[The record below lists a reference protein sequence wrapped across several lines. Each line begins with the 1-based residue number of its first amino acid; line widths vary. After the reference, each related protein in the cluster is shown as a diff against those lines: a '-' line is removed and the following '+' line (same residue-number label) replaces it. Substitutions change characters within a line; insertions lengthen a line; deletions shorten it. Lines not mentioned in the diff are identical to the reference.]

1 VISKKATTI
10 VIAGASGFIGS
21 NILKQKDLFP
31 YNLFIPVTRRD
42 IPDFIKVENYAESPN
57 GDVLLY
63 LADENSNDLSI
74 EKSRITL
81 DQNLE
86 TLSKLIARGYS
97 KIIYVSSSA
106 LYGDQNTNL
115 NTITSPI
122 VFETP
127 YTYLKYHSELQVL
140 QNPNGVVV
148 RLSNVYGPGM
158 SRNNVI
164 STILSQIPGA
174 GDLQIKSMRPVRDF
188 IWVVDV
194 VNALIKLA
202 NMDINSFTTR
212 VFNIST
218 GIGTSIGELAKTAL
232 RIAEES
238 SRNIKESLHLQNNS
252 CAVMDYS
259 ETKKVLDWAPQVN
272 VESGLE
278 MLFALKVKF
287 AQ

>member
-1 VISKKATTI
+1 MISKKANTI

-42 IPDFIKVENYAESPN
+42 IPGFIKVENYAESPN

-74 EKSRITL
+74 EKSRISL

-106 LYGDQNTNL
+106 LYGDQNPNL

-174 GDLQIKSMRPVRDF
+174 GDLQIKSIRPVRDF

-252 CAVMDYS
+252 YAVMDYS
-259 ETKKVLDWAPQVN
+259 ETKKVLDWTPQVN

>member
-1 VISKKATTI
+1 MISKKANTI

-31 YNLFIPVTRRD
+31 YNVFIPVTRKD

-63 LADENSNDLSI
+63 LADESSNDLSI
-74 EKSRITL
+74 EKSRISL

-86 TLSKLIARGYS
+86 TLSKLNARGYS

-106 LYGDQNTNL
+106 LYGDQNPNL

-164 STILSQIPGA
+164 STILSQIPGV

-202 NMDINSFTTR
+202 NMDINRFTTR

-232 RIAEES
+232 QIAEES

-259 ETKKVLDWAPQVN
+259 ETKKVLDWTPQVN

-278 MLFALKVKF
+278 KLFALKVRF

>member
-1 VISKKATTI
+1 M
-10 VIAGASGFIGS
+10 
-21 NILKQKDLFP
+21 QKDLFP
-31 YNLFIPVTRRD
+31 YNVFIPVTRRD

-63 LADENSNDLSI
+63 LADENSTDLSI

-106 LYGDQNTNL
+106 LYGDQNPNL

-122 VFETP
+122 VSETP

-164 STILSQIPGA
+164 STILSQIPGV

-202 NMDINSFTTR
+202 NMDMNSFTTR

-218 GIGTSIGELAKTAL
+218 GIGTSVGELAKTAL

-259 ETKKVLDWAPQVN
+259 ETKKVLDWTPQVN

>member
-1 VISKKATTI
+1 MISKKANTI

-21 NILKQKDLFP
+21 NILQQKDLFP

-42 IPDFIKVENYAESPN
+42 IPDFIKVENYTESPS

-63 LADENSNDLSI
+63 LADESSNNLSI
-74 EKSRITL
+74 EKSRNSL

-86 TLSKLIARGYS
+86 TLRKLIARGYS

-106 LYGDQNTNL
+106 LYGDQNANL
-115 NTITSPI
+115 NTITSPVI
-122 VFETP
+122 LETP

-140 QNPNGVVV
+140 QSPNGVVV

-158 SRNNVI
+158 SRDNVI

-174 GDLQIKSMRPVRDF
+174 GDLHIKSMKPVRDF
-188 IWVVDV
+188 IWVADV
-194 VNALIKLA
+194 VNALITLA

-212 VFNIST
+212 IFNIST

-232 RIAEES
+232 QIAEES
-238 SRNIKESLHLQNNS
+238 SRNIKESLHLQNYS

-278 MLFALKVKF
+278 MLLALKVKF

>member
-1 VISKKATTI
+1 VISKKANTI
-10 VIAGASGFIGS
+10 IIAGASGFIGS

-42 IPDFIKVENYAESPN
+42 IPGFIKVENYAESPN

-74 EKSRITL
+74 EKSRISL

-106 LYGDQNTNL
+106 LYGDQNPNL

-174 GDLQIKSMRPVRDF
+174 GDLQIKSIRPVRDF

-252 CAVMDYS
+252 YAVMDYS
-259 ETKKVLDWAPQVN
+259 ETKKVLDWTPQVN

>member
-1 VISKKATTI
+1 MISKKANTI
-10 VIAGASGFIGS
+10 IIAGASGFIGS

-42 IPDFIKVENYAESPN
+42 IPGFIKVENYAESPN

-74 EKSRITL
+74 EKSRISL

-106 LYGDQNTNL
+106 LYGDQNPNL

-174 GDLQIKSMRPVRDF
+174 GDLQIKSIRPVRDF

-252 CAVMDYS
+252 YAVMDYS
-259 ETKKVLDWAPQVN
+259 ETKKVLDWTPQVN

>member
-1 VISKKATTI
+1 MISKKANTI

-74 EKSRITL
+74 EKSRISL

-106 LYGDQNTNL
+106 LYGDQNPNL

-127 YTYLKYHSELQVL
+127 YTYLKYHSELKVL
-140 QNPNGVVV
+140 QNPNAVVV

-164 STILSQIPGA
+164 STILSQIPGG

-259 ETKKVLDWAPQVN
+259 ETKKVLDWTPQVN

-287 AQ
+287 TQ

>member
-1 VISKKATTI
+1 VISKKANTI

-42 IPDFIKVENYAESPN
+42 IHDFIKVENYADSPN
-57 GDVLLY
+57 GNVLLY
-63 LADENSNDLSI
+63 LADDNSNDLSI

-81 DQNLE
+81 DKNLE
-86 TLSKLIARGYS
+86 TLSKLITRDYS

-106 LYGDQNTNL
+106 LYGDQNPNL

-127 YTYLKYHSELQVL
+127 YTYLKYYSELKVL

-148 RLSNVYGPGM
+148 RVSNVYGPGM
-158 SRNNVI
+158 SKNNVI
-164 STILSQIPGA
+164 STILSQIPGV
-174 GDLQIKSMRPVRDF
+174 GDLQIKSMKPVRDF

-194 VNALIKLA
+194 VRALITLA

-218 GIGTSIGELAKTAL
+218 GIGTSIGELANTAL
-232 RIAEES
+232 QIAGES
-238 SRNIKESLHLQNNS
+238 SRNIKESLHPQNNS
-252 CAVMDYS
+252 YAVMDYS
-259 ETKKVLDWAPQVN
+259 ETKKILDWTPHVN

-278 MLFALKVKF
+278 MLLALKVKF